1 MVSIEVFIAEQRY
14 AEAWVDFRS
23 AARAE
28 NQLLKGELALQ
39 SGGPFPQAEQSYCR
53 DSSPTTE
60 AQKKTREKL
69 DAFNRAAAIYRKT
82 LAVLNGNSSGGTD
95 EG

>member
-1 MVSIEVFIAEQRY
+1 MVSIEVSIAEQRY

-23 AARAE
+23 AAQAE
-28 NQLLKGELALQ
+28 KQLLKGEFAFQ
-39 SGGPFPQAEQSYCR
+39 SGGRFLQAERSYCG
-53 DSSPTTE
+53 DSSPITE

-69 DAFNRAAAIYRKT
+69 DAFNRAAANYRKT